1 MTQSNAQ
8 SDILARI
15 IATKDAEVKA
25 CYAQRSLAE
34 IEALARQQPAP
45 RDFVG
50 AIKAKLVANQPAVIA
65 EVKKASPSKGVI
77 RADFDPAAIAQ
88 SYAAHGAAC
97 LSVLTDVDYFQGANA
112 YLQAAR
118 AACDLPVIRKDF
130 IIDRWQIAEARAIG
144 ADAIL
149 LIVAALND
157 AKLHDL
163 EAYALSLG
171 LAVLVEVHDG
181 DELTRALT
189 LQTPLIGINNRN
201 LRTFEVSLNTTLT
214 LKDRIPADRIV
225 VAESGILA
233 PADVQ
238 TLRAANVNTFLVG
251 EAFMRATEP
260 GVELARLFA

>member
-1 MTQSNAQ
+1 MNQK
-8 SDILARI
+8 SDILAKI
-15 IATKDAEVKA
+15 IATKEVEVKA
-25 CYAQRSLAE
+25 GYAKCALAE
-34 IEALARQQPAP
+34 MEVLAKAQAPA

-50 AIKAKLVANQPAVIA
+50 AIRVKLAAQQPAVIA
-65 EVKKASPSKGVI
+65 EIKKASPSKGVI
-77 RADFDPAAIAQ
+77 RADFKPADIAQ

-97 LSVLTDVDYFQGANA
+97 LSVLTDVDYFQGANS

-149 LIVAALND
+149 LIVSALTD
-157 AKLHDL
+157 AELHDL
-163 EAYALSLG
+163 EAYAFSLG

-181 DELTRALT
+181 EELTRALT
-189 LQTPLIGINNRN
+189 MQTPLIGINNRN
-201 LRTFEVSLNTTLT
+201 LRTFEVSLDTTLN
-214 LKDRIPADRIV
+214 LKDRIGAERIV

-238 TLRAANVNTFLVG
+238 VLRNANVNTFLVG
-251 EAFMRATEP
+251 EAFMRAPEP

>member
-1 MTQSNAQ
+1 MRTK
-8 SDILARI
+8 SDILAKI
-15 IATKDAEVKA
+15 IATKETEVKA
-25 CYAQRSLAE
+25 GYAKCTLAE
-34 IEALARQQPAP
+34 MDSLARQQPAP

-50 AIKAKLVANQPAVIA
+50 AIRTKLAAKQPAVIA
-65 EVKKASPSKGVI
+65 EIKKASPSKGVI
-77 RADFDPAAIAQ
+77 REDFDPAAIAR

-130 IIDRWQIAEARAIG
+130 MIDRWQIAEARAIG

-149 LIVAALND
+149 LIVAALTD
-157 AKLHDL
+157 EQLHDL

-181 DELTRALT
+181 EELTRALT

-201 LRTFEVSLNTTLT
+201 LRTFEVSLNTTLS

-233 PADVQ
+233 PTDV
-238 TLRAANVNTFLVG
+238 TLLRDANVHTFLVG
-251 EAFMRATEP
+251 EAFMRAPEP
-260 GVELARLFA
+260 GVELARLFV

>member
-1 MTQSNAQ
+1 MSQK
-8 SDILARI
+8 SDILAKI
-15 IATKDAEVKA
+15 MATKEAEVKA
-25 CYAQRSLAE
+25 GYAQHSLAE
-34 IEALARQQPAP
+34 IESLARQQPPA

-50 AIKAKLVANQPAVIA
+50 AIHSKLTAKQAAVIA
-65 EVKKASPSKGVI
+65 EIKKASPSKGVI
-77 RADFDPAAIAQ
+77 REHFDPAAIAR

-118 AACDLPVIRKDF
+118 ATCNLPVIRKDF

-149 LIVAALND
+149 LIVAALTD
-157 AKLHDL
+157 EQLHDL
-163 EAYALSLG
+163 EIYAFSLG

-181 DELTRALT
+181 EELTRALI
-189 LQTPLIGINNRN
+189 LKTPLIGINNRN

-233 PADVQ
+233 PTDVTQ
-238 TLRAANVNTFLVG
+238 LRDANVNTFLVG
-251 EAFMRATEP
+251 EAFMRAPEP

>member
-1 MTQSNAQ
+1 MNTK
-8 SDILARI
+8 SDILAKI
-15 IATKDAEVKA
+15 IATKDTEVSA
-25 CYAQRSLAE
+25 GYARRSLADM
-34 IEALARQQPAP
+34 EALASQQPAP

-50 AIKAKLVANQPAVIA
+50 AIRAKLDAKLPAVIA
-65 EVKKASPSKGVI
+65 EVKKASPSKGII
-77 RADFDPAAIAQ
+77 REHFDPAAIAA

-97 LSVLTDVDYFQGANA
+97 LSVLTDVDYFQGAND

-149 LIVAALND
+149 LIVAALTD
-157 AKLHDL
+157 EQLHYL
-163 EAYALSLG
+163 ETYALSLG

-189 LQTPLIGINNRN
+189 LKTPLIGINNRN

-225 VAESGILA
+225 VAESGIL
-233 PADVQ
+233 V
-238 TLRAANVNTFLVG
+238 
-251 EAFMRATEP
+251 
-260 GVELARLFA
+260 